1 MLCVKNIHLATIS
14 HQLLHTSLVILLL
27 LLFIR
32 TLYLFGQLFVLLLF
46 RHFAEFCRSLVR
58 FATKLRIRRIE
69 SWNVLKQLLSSL
81 VSVIELLL
89 VAARVANGIDV
100 FILDFE
106 STLWVFALSAQD
118 VFLDEPN

>member
-1 MLCVKNIHLATIS
+1 MLCVQNIHLATIS

-46 RHFAEFCRSLVR
+46 RHFAEFGRSLVC

-89 VAARVANGIDV
+89 VAARIANGIDV

-106 STLWVFALSAQD
+106 STLRVFALSAQD